1 MRLYRINPESADP
14 FRRRQFL
21 AAHRRRSLLLALLKP
36 FFGAALTVGVGLAA
50 GAWVQA
56 SPSFRLS
63 EVRVTGYDRVTADW
77 VSSALAPFR
86 HRHLLW
92 LSLSEVEGSL
102 LEHPW
107 IEGAEIHKQLPD
119 RLLVELSERRP
130 AGLLRRDGE
139 LFYVDRSGAVIEP
152 YDPALGAADLP
163 LISGQRNPPDAVVRA
178 LGVAEELARLEP
190 EWARGLSEIEI
201 VSDRDFRIFASF
213 LPFPV
218 LVNSDRLE
226 EGTRN
231 LRRFAPEIVRRYHNV
246 AAVDL
251 RFHRQII
258 VQPAVE
264 PRS

>member
-1 MRLYRINPESADP
+1 MRLYRIHPESADP
-14 FRRRQFL
+14 FRRRQFV

-36 FFGAALTVGVGLAA
+36 FFGAVLTVGFGLAA

-63 EVRVTGYDRVTADW
+63 GVRVTGYERVSADW
-77 VSSALAPFR
+77 VSSALAPFH

-107 IEGAEIHKQLPD
+107 IQAAEIHKQLPD
-119 RLLVELSERRP
+119 RLLVELSERQP
-130 AGLLRRDGE
+130 AGLLRRDEE
-139 LFYVDRSGAVIEP
+139 LFYVDRSGAVIEAYEP
-152 YDPALGAADLP
+152 TLGAADLP
-163 LISGQRNPPDAVVRA
+163 LIRGQRATPDDVARA
-178 LGVAEELARLEP
+178 LGVAEELAHIEP
-190 EWARGLSEIEI
+190 EWSSGLSEIEI

-218 LVNSDRLE
+218 VVSSDRLA
-226 EGTRN
+226 EGVRN
-231 LRRFAPEIVRRYHNV
+231 LRRFAPEIVRHYPNV
-246 AAVDL
+246 AAIDL
-251 RFHRQII
+251 RFKRQII

-264 PRS
+264 PLS